1 MYKLYNVKGWGSM
14 APHCGCE
21 RLLSTNPLA
30 IGIPR
35 RGDPFVLWPAGIS
48 FGRLLGSECARSGCL
63 ARGMALNWRNGRP
76 FTTSGLMA
84 GRLVSPIALGVRA
97 ACSGVGNASIRMTP
111 SSSPS

>member
-76 FTTSGLMA
+76 GKVGFHDLWIDGGSLGQPD
-84 GRLVSPIALGVRA
+84 RLG
-97 ACSGVGNASIRMTP
+97 G
-111 SSSPS
+111 